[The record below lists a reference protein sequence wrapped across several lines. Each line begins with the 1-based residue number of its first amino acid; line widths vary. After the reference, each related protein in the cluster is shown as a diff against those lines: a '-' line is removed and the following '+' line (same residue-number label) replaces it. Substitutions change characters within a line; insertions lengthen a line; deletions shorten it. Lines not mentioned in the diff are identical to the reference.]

1 MSLGKAGAVVSLFC
15 MIIGI
20 AALFLDG
27 GWWLLSVLM
36 FTIVFV
42 IWIMGFMW
50 RNAVAADNFISKYQ
64 DDYSGDEDEK

>member
-1 MSLGKAGAVVSLFC
+1 MSLGQAGAVVSLFC

-27 GWWLLSVLM
+27 GWWLLSALM
-36 FTIVFV
+36 FSIVFL

-50 RNAVAADNFISKYQ
+50 RNAVAADNLISKYQ
-64 DDYSGDEDEK
+64 DEPEDDEK

>member
-1 MSLGKAGAVVSLFC
+1 MSLGAAGGVVSLFC
-15 MIIGI
+15 LIVGI

-27 GWWLLSVLM
+27 GWWLLSALM
-36 FTIVFV
+36 FTIVFL

-64 DDYSGDEDEK
+64 DEPEDDEK

>member
-20 AALFLDG
+20 ASLFLDG

-64 DDYSGDEDEK
+64 DDHSGDEDEK